1 MKNHLPRL
9 AFAGALA
16 ALSLAFAAPAS
27 ALPVNQ
33 ATTPAKEG
41 GTQFTTT
48 ISDLP
53 LMPGLK
59 TVGDQDVLF
68 DTAQGR
74 IAETTAQGAVTPAA
88 VDHFYDRSLPQLGWK
103 AAGAHRWRRGKE
115 QLSIATSAS
124 GDDLTVVKFSVE
136 PIAGRK

>member
-68 DTAQGR
+68 DTAQG
-74 IAETTAQGAVTPAA
+74 AVTPAA